1 MSCLSL
7 RINRYL
13 LAVSAQSFKS
23 YNTVSSCEQ
32 CVIRAAAYVLTRVD
46 VSSSLTNENVSGNYC
61 LTVSTLTPSL
71 LASESRPF
79 LVEPIPFL
87 CAKNC
92 IEILIIDYTSVNVIL
107 IRPWN
112 SSEIM

>member
-61 LTVSTLTPSL
+61 LTVSTLNAESL
-71 LASESRPF
+71 SLGITAVLDRTHTF
-79 LVEPIPFL
+79 LMREEL
-87 CAKNC
+87 H
-92 IEILIIDYTSVNVIL
+92 
-107 IRPWN
+107 
-112 SSEIM
+112 